1 MNRKATWLAAGA
13 AAAIAVIAVA
23 VPTAASAASAPAL
36 TSACDAEIADSTP
49 SHVLGTSTA
58 VAQAAAQLKAKGADV
73 RVRVLA
79 TAPDGSLDAYEQTEI
94 SGCASWSLN
103 GTIKP
108 NLLVI
113 LVSLDHQDAIFYGA
127 NFSRL
132 QGQVDQIRADMGS
145 DFKAGN
151 FDAGIAKGETETYSA
166 LYPSG
171 PSALD
176 DAFTVLGVV
185 VILGV
190 AIGLIRRSRG
200 SLSSGSGPASHTV
213 FIGGASGFGGG
224 SSDGGSSGGSSG
236 SW

>member
-13 AAAIAVIAVA
+13 AATIAVA
-23 VPTAASAASAPAL
+23 APTAASAASAPAL
-36 TSACDAEIADSTP
+36 TSACNAEIADSTP

-151 FDAGIAKGETETYSA
+151 FDAGIAKGETFSA

-176 DAFTVLGVV
+176 DAFIVLGVV

-213 FIGGASGFGGG
+213 FIGGAGGFDGG
-224 SSDGGSSGGSSG
+224 SSSGGGSSGGSSG